1 MIVVRDTYQQS
12 FLMKC
17 KSCIETIRIEDG
29 VVYNLPYHQK
39 RFEKT
44 QTELYNT
51 HTHQN
56 LSSLITPPQK
66 GLYRCRITYNQD
78 IQNIEYFNYIP
89 KDIKSLQCIECNDIE
104 YSFKYSCR
112 EKLNELLEQSRCD
125 EIIIIKNGLVTDTT
139 ISNIAF
145 LKDDTWYTPKTPL
158 LEGTARAFLIDNHM
172 LHPTDITLQDIS
184 SFSKIAV
191 FNAMVG
197 FRVLDGVKLKQP

>member
-17 KSCIETIRIEDG
+17 KSCIETIRIKDG

-39 RFEKT
+39 RFERT

-51 HTHQN
+51 QTHQN
-56 LSSLITPPQK
+56 LSNLITPPKQ

-78 IQNIEYFNYIP
+78 IQNIEYFNYTP
-89 KDIKSLQCIECNDIE
+89 KEIKSLQCIECNDIE

-112 EKLNELLEQSRCD
+112 EKLNELLEQSCCD
-125 EIIIIKNGLVTDTT
+125 EIIIIKKGLVTDTT

-172 LHPTDITLQDIS
+172 LHPTDITPQEIS
-184 SFSKIAV
+184 SFSKVAV

-197 FRVLDGVKLKQP
+197 FRVLDGVEIMI

>member
-1 MIVVRDTYQQS
+1 VIVVRDTYQQS

-29 VVYNLPYHQK
+29 VIYNLPYHQK

-44 QTELYNT
+44 QQELYNT
-51 HTHQN
+51 HIHQN
-56 LSSLITPPQK
+56 LSSLITPPPQ

-78 IQNIEYFNYIP
+78 IQNIEYFNYTP
-89 KDIKSLQCIECNDIE
+89 KEIKSLQCIECNDIE

-112 EKLNELLEQSRCD
+112 EKLNELLEQSHCD
-125 EIIIIKNGLVTDTT
+125 EIIIIQNGLVTDTT

-172 LHPTDITLQDIS
+172 LYPTDITQQDIS
-184 SFSKIAV
+184 SFSKVAI

-197 FRVLDGVKLKQP
+197 FRILDSMIIK